1 MSKTKI
7 NTLNEMLI
15 DALVRDLKDPD
26 KCTPGLYTVI
36 RGIVNDNRE
45 AIDGISKEALDQ
57 VEQAM
62 AKAAPFKM
70 REATL

>member
-1 MSKTKI
+1 MSKSKI
-7 NTLNEMLI
+7 NQLNDMLI
-15 DALVRDLKDPD
+15 DSLVRDLKDPD

-45 AIDGISKEALDQ
+45 SVDGISKEALSQ

-62 AKAAPFKM
+62 ANAAPFKM
-70 REATL
+70 RESVI